1 LNLTVEDV
9 DNLIKAKSAL
19 AQVDNMLITTAKNLD
34 DEDVVEF
41 VFGDESGHNNK
52 ITYQISGEINKT
64 NIKLPFNSDM
74 LKLILQANKD
84 MEGGELYLSEMGLMS
99 LKFSNNGVS
108 SEYFMVRRE
117 ETNF

>member
-1 LNLTVEDV
+1 M
-9 DNLIKAKSAL
+9 K
-19 AQVDNMLITTAKNLD
+19 MLLSLYL
-34 DEDVVEF
+34 
-41 VFGDESGHNNK
+41 GDESGHNNK
-52 ITYQISGEINKT
+52 ITYQILGEINKT
-64 NIKLPFNSDM
+64 NLKLPFNSDM

-99 LKFSNNGVS
+99 LKFSSNGIS

>member
-1 LNLTVEDV
+1 
-9 DNLIKAKSAL
+9 
-19 AQVDNMLITTAKNLD
+19 
-34 DEDVVEF
+34 
-41 VFGDESGHNNK
+41 
-52 ITYQISGEINKT
+52 
-64 NIKLPFNSDM
+64 
-74 LKLILQANKD
+74 